1 MRSCLRTVLLLA
13 LACCAGLA
21 PSSVVSACSEAC
33 AASGHCG
40 NGGLLPGAVLTD
52 LEALD
57 MALQNE
63 QGRVAQAPWTAG
75 RPVLSPV
82 MVKHLIPLMYQCYA
96 EMLQDI
102 AADNDPASLQKTYQE
117 YTRQEN
123 LPQAQ
128 QKMFQAY
135 SGQTDVLAVIQRLM
149 LLQGRVQDPQSQ
161 IFTNAINSLLH
172 APGSSPSE
180 TPAERLKGAY
190 ARAWKL
196 RFVASAPGAAQ
207 QIASTDAFIRN
218 ILPVVRLDQEV
229 QSIKTTLKQ
238 NIASGTYDAALEQ
251 RIAALPPDRRNEV
264 EEFRKQEQ
272 AAKDQQVR
280 EARFNKDQ
288 AAQTTQT
295 KSDALIAK
303 VEQIKKAIQA
313 AQAVQDKLE
322 AQFVSGANKYH
333 GRVNLNDLSPYPELA
348 ALFDK
353 EKKNQLLLDEL
364 KQQLMEADT
373 AVALDKA
380 NRDRAARVDALNKA
394 QADLPVQAAQAQK
407 IKKELNNNKFHAV
420 ADCKAFKNN
429 AGKPEI
435 FCWLQWPTKNGD
447 MDMRWVHETQDLTL
461 GLFKIYASRLSCDFM
476 LQGTIQDPLRRNPGN
491 DALPICLFE
500 TDRGR
505 DNAWIEAWDGRPC
518 NTILHLH

>member
-21 PSSVVSACSEAC
+21 PSTVVSACSEAC

-75 RPVLSPV
+75 RPVLNPV
-82 MVKHLIPLMYQCYA
+82 IVKHLIPLMYQCYA

-117 YTRQEN
+117 YTRQDN

-135 SGQTDVLAVIQRLM
+135 SGQMDVLAVIQRLM
-149 LLQGRVQDPQSQ
+149 LLQGRVQDPQWQ
-161 IFTNAINSLLH
+161 FFTNAVNSLLH
-172 APGSSPSE
+172 APAPGPSE
-180 TPAERLKGAY
+180 TPAEQLKGAY
-190 ARAWKL
+190 VRAWKL

-218 ILPVVRLDQEV
+218 ILPAVTLDRKV

-251 RIAALPPDRRNEV
+251 RIAALPSDRRNEV

-272 AAKDQQVR
+272 AAKYQQVR
-280 EARFNKDQ
+280 EALELQRKHEEARLRQQQVDQATQLRKEEIDTGKPNPKAKDQ
-288 AAQTTQT
+288 RESDPGLKHAVESWEAIYRQELAQKKARATEAQNETGEKQAWQAAHAKLVHQSGEIQSALQSLGYRAFCHAKPNPVGDPMIACGIVFSTSSIHRRTIDEAADFHKLET
-295 KSDALIAK
+295 KATSIFYNFQPTVAADFQLEAGYLEKDRSILLVCRLQYIRRYDK
-303 VEQIKKAIQA
+303 VEP
-313 AQAVQDKLE
+313 
-322 AQFVSGANKYH
+322 F
-333 GRVNLNDLSPYPELA
+333 YP
-348 ALFDK
+348 
-353 EKKNQLLLDEL
+353 
-364 KQQLMEADT
+364 
-373 AVALDKA
+373 
-380 NRDRAARVDALNKA
+380 
-394 QADLPVQAAQAQK
+394 
-407 IKKELNNNKFHAV
+407 FH
-420 ADCKAFKNN
+420 
-429 AGKPEI
+429 
-435 FCWLQWPTKNGD
+435 
-447 MDMRWVHETQDLTL
+447 
-461 GLFKIYASRLSCDFM
+461 
-476 LQGTIQDPLRRNPGN
+476 
-491 DALPICLFE
+491 
-500 TDRGR
+500 
-505 DNAWIEAWDGRPC
+505 
-518 NTILHLH
+518 